1 MNNLLH
7 PKTLMAIKDLSL
19 AAKKTVDGFMSGINK
34 SSVKGAGLEFS
45 QYRSYQPG
53 DDLRWLDW
61 KMYARSDR
69 YYIRES
75 EVETSISVRFLID
88 ASRSMLHED
97 NGLGKIDYARYMAAA
112 LAYLAHTQGDAI
124 GLYVFQEGEL
134 FSLAS
139 RKDTQ
144 HLTRFFYKLENIQP
158 SGKFTEPVH
167 YKHIF
172 TGEQKRELLVF
183 ITDMYEQDKEITKL
197 LGSLSSLK
205 HDIIVFHLMG
215 ENELTLNYANYTAV
229 QDLETG
235 EKISINARETKK
247 IYEEK
252 LQEYLSGARMRL
264 LEKHIFYRLI
274 NMAEPLDKSLRD
286 FLTQRQKTIV

>member
-1 MNNLLH
+1 MNNLVH

-34 SSVKGAGLEFS
+34 SNVKGTGLEFS

-75 EVETSISVRFLID
+75 EMETSISVRFLID

-97 NGLGKIDYARYMAAA
+97 SGISKMDYAKYLAAA
-112 LAYLAHTQGDAI
+112 LAYLAHSQGDAI
-124 GLYVFQEGEL
+124 GLYVFKEGGL

-139 RKDTQ
+139 RKDAQ
-144 HLTRFFYKLENIQP
+144 HLTRFFYRLQHIQP
-158 SGKFTEPVH
+158 EGKFTDAVH
-167 YKHIF
+167 YRHIF
-172 TGEQKRELLVF
+172 TGGQKKELLVF

-197 LGSLSSLK
+197 LGALSSLG
-205 HDIIVFHLMG
+205 HDMTVFHLAG
-215 ENELTLNYANYTAV
+215 NNELKFDFGNYAAV

-235 EKISINARETKK
+235 EKISINARETRK
-247 IYEEK
+247 IYEER
-252 LQEYLSGARMRL
+252 LQQYLSSVRMSL
-264 LEKHIFYRLI
+264 LDKHIFYRLV

-286 FLTQRQKTIV
+286 FLTQRQKSFI